1 MPKARARRYLI
12 EIKDVKGSIL
22 FSTVAYWDDKDRGI
36 AVAQITRLAG
46 LPEVNF
52 YTEPALEPEFGKGAS
67 ATTRSSSKTAKPAP
81 R

>member
-22 FSTVAYWDDKDRGI
+22 FSTVAYWDDKDRRI

-46 LPEVNF
+46 PPEVNF
-52 YTEPALEPEFGKGAS
+52 YTEPALEPESGKGES
-67 ATTRSSSKTAKPAP
+67 ATARSPSKTGRPTP